1 MRTQLADFIKDTP
14 EGKEA
19 EEIVRRCVHCGFC
32 TATCPTYQLLGDE
45 LDGPRGRIYLI
56 KQVLEGVEPTQST
69 QLHLDRCLTC
79 RACETTCPSGVQYGR
94 LVDIGRGI
102 VERKIERAFGEQV
115 TRSALKH
122 GLTSKLFSP
131 AMRAGQAVRALLPES
146 LRNKVPERRDA
157 GAWPTR
163 THARKMLLPLGCVQP
178 SMSPGIDAATARV
191 LDALE
196 IKVVTPPASCCGAI
210 KHHLNDHDA
219 ALVEVRRNI
228 DAWWPHVQAGVEA
241 IVMNASG
248 CGAMVKEYG
257 HLLRH
262 DPAYAAKAQ
271 RIVELT
277 RDLAELLPTRADAL
291 LEKLQARATD
301 AAGVGVAHKNLI
313 GANVSAEK
321 IASGIRERVVFH
333 PPCTLQHGQKIRGVV
348 EQLLSALGA
357 EVLPFA
363 ETHLCCGS
371 AGTYSVLQP
380 ELSKQLR
387 DRKLAALQTQ
397 QPDVILSANIG
408 CITHLA
414 SAAQVPVRH
423 WIEWLDAKLA

>member
-1 MRTQLADFIKDTP
+1 MKTHLADFVKDTP
-14 EGKEA
+14 AGKEA
-19 EEIVRRCVHCGFC
+19 EDIVRRCVHCGFC

-45 LDGPRGRIYLI
+45 LDSPRGRIYLI

-94 LVDIGRGI
+94 LVDIGRAI
-102 VERKIERAFGEQV
+102 VEEKVPRSTGDRL
-115 TRSALKH
+115 TRSALKR
-122 GLTSKLFSP
+122 GLTSKAFGP
-131 AMRAGQAVRALLPES
+131 AMRTGQALRSLLPES
-146 LRNKVPERRDA
+146 IRAKVPERRDPRP
-157 GAWPTR
+157 WPRR

-178 SMSPGIDAATARV
+178 SMSPNIDAATARV

-196 IKVVTPPASCCGAI
+196 IQSITPPASCCGAI

-228 DAWWPHVQAGVEA
+228 DAWWPHVEAGAEA

-248 CGAMVKEYG
+248 CGAMVKEYA

-262 DPAYAAKAQ
+262 EPAYAAKAV

-277 RDLAELLPTRADAL
+277 RDLAEILPEHAQALRA
-291 LEKLQARATD
+291 KLRDT
-301 AAGVGVAHKNLI
+301 KP
-313 GANVSAEK
+313 
-321 IASGIRERVVFH
+321 ERVVFH

-348 EQLLSALGA
+348 ENFLGMLGA
-357 EVLPFA
+357 TVLPIP
-363 ETHLCCGS
+363 ESHLCCGS

-380 ELSKQLR
+380 ELSMQLR
-387 DRKLAALQTQ
+387 DRKLSALQAQ
-397 QPDVILSANIG
+397 EPDVILSANIG

-414 SAAQVPVRH
+414 SEAQIPVRH
-423 WIEWLDAKLA
+423 WIEWLDSRL